1 MTKITEQQIL
11 AMAPNA
17 AAAAN
22 GKKIWKNGG
31 FVRLQA
37 SADETFYLGECTGSG
52 KSSYIT
58 SADFLQPEA
67 PVCRCTCPSRQFP
80 CKHGLALLYVIQSGQ
95 KFETCEIPEDILS
108 KRAKK
113 QARDAR
119 AEAKAS
125 EISAQAAGS
134 PEADNESGAGTS
146 DGDSAAAAKAPS
158 KASLNAR
165 KKKMQTQLEGLQ
177 LTEKLVQDLM
187 TAGLG
192 TMGGTAKGAYENL
205 VKQLGDYYLPGPQRL
220 LNGLL
225 LEINAFQKDGKE
237 VHYDNAID
245 IMEKLWNLLK
255 KSRTYLETKLAD
267 GDLTQDDSLLFEE
280 LGGVW
285 KMAELEALGRVK
297 KNTEFLQLAFWV
309 TYDEARREYIDISCW
324 SDLSDGNLYLTKNYR
339 PVKALKHVKEEN
351 SIFGVAYAEKTVIYP
366 GEGNL
371 RIRWEHRMIQP
382 MEPEHLEKA
391 RSAASDSLA
400 AEAKAA
406 KNLLKNPMAEPM
418 LLRLVKFQNICRVKA
433 AEGAGPA
440 DGVNDAERP
449 AGSAL
454 EHGAAD
460 AAPAG
465 TAGLAAAAS
474 GALAGA
480 GSQAGG
486 GVVLVNKAGEN
497 ILLGD
502 MSGMEETTLRLSM
515 LPEELVH
522 DQVLLGGFWY
532 DQQTRKLKLQ
542 PISILTDRQIIRLL
556 Y

>member
-1 MTKITEQQIL
+1 
-11 AMAPNA
+11 
-17 AAAAN
+17 
-22 GKKIWKNGG
+22 
-31 FVRLQA
+31 
-37 SADETFYLGECTGSG
+37 
-52 KSSYIT
+52 
-58 SADFLQPEA
+58 
-67 PVCRCTCPSRQFP
+67 
-80 CKHGLALLYVIQSGQ
+80 
-95 KFETCEIPEDILS
+95 
-108 KRAKK
+108 
-113 QARDAR
+113 
-119 AEAKAS
+119 
-125 EISAQAAGS
+125 
-134 PEADNESGAGTS
+134 
-146 DGDSAAAAKAPS
+146 
-158 KASLNAR
+158 
-165 KKKMQTQLEGLQ
+165 MQTQLEGLQ

-192 TMGGTAKGAYENL
+192 TMGGTAKGTYENL

-237 VHYDNAID
+237 VHYDHAID
-245 IMEKLWNLLK
+245 ILEKLWNLLK

-309 TYDEARREYIDISCW
+309 TYDEGRREYIDISCW

-433 AEGAGPA
+433 TLEATPASVGPQT
-440 DGVNDAERP
+440 
-449 AGSAL
+449 SASL
-454 EHGAAD
+454 
-460 AAPAG
+460 
-465 TAGLAAAAS
+465 
-474 GALAGA
+474 
-480 GSQAGG
+480 
-486 GVVLVNKAGEN
+486 VLVNSAGEN

-502 MSGMEETTLRLSM
+502 MPGMEETTLRLSM

-522 DQVLLGGFWY
+522 DQVMLGGFWY

-542 PISILTDRQIIRLL
+542 PISILTDKQIIRLL